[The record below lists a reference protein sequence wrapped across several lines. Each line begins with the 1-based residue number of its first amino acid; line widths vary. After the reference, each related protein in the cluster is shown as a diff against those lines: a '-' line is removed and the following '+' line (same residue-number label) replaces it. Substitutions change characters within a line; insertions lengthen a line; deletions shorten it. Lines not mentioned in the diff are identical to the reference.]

1 MRNLYQKIIQYSV
14 EQRINRYKR
23 RGKNYNREKIIR
35 EMEATNPIALFLLF
49 QGLIWVIDNNLK
61 LGIYE
66 FLFPYMRLVF
76 IILIV
81 IGINHYFGWIRLKK

>member
-1 MRNLYQKIIQYSV
+1 MKNLYRKLIQSSV
-14 EQRINRYKR
+14 EHRIKKHQRK
-23 RGKNYNREKIIR
+23 GEAYNKDKIVK
-35 EMEATNPIALFLLF
+35 EMEATNPIALFMLF

-66 FLFPYMRLVF
+66 FLFPYMRFVF

-81 IGINHYFGWIRLKK
+81 VGINHYFGWIRLKK